1 MLASGVAAGIIL
13 GVAFGG
19 DWRRLATFSLKLW
32 PVLVLAVALRL
43 VGDLTFPD
51 APLVLYL
58 ASLLGVAVVAGWN
71 WRVPGALLIAAGTSL
86 NLLVVGLNSGMPYDP
101 VVAAAVGAPLPNDAL
116 HVLLGSD
123 TRLQFLSDVIPIGP
137 AHSVLSLGD
146 LLNALGG
153 FLIPFMWL
161 QPAAISVKDRTVRS
175 PNFAFFWA
183 AQVISRFGDPITLVA
198 LAYLTYRETNSALWT
213 AIAVLIATIPNAV
226 FGFFGGAVADA
237 VGHRRVMLGADII
250 RTVAIGVV
258 PLLVAVHA
266 PLVAVFAMAFLAA
279 TCSAIFNPARGALVP
294 SLLDEAHLARGNALV
309 YGTDRAVEVV
319 AGLAA
324 GLLVA
329 ALGTNAFLVDAAT
342 FALSAMLLSRVAV
355 RETRYRIGFA
365 SLLAQAQEGFAI
377 LRGSSVLWSNTVF
390 SLVAQ
395 LSVPVV
401 NGLMPTFLIQRFAG
415 NDTGVGAALFGVAEA
430 AIAIGA
436 VAGSVLLPRYAA
448 GIRKGRLLVIG
459 FAVTGVVVIAIAFA
473 PSFPVLAGLLVV
485 LGIANVAFYVP
496 NVTLLQE
503 RTEPR
508 ARARVFGAR
517 IALVNLSWLPLIFVT
532 GSLADV
538 AGPST
543 LIAIAGVITV
553 ATALVGLRI
562 PRVSQ
567 VV

>member
-1 MLASGVAAGIIL
+1 MLASGVAAGIIA

-19 DWRRLATFSLKLW
+19 DWHRLGTFGLKLW
-32 PVLVLAVALRL
+32 PVLVVSLGIRVIGIVFPSTPLA
-43 VGDLTFPD
+43 
-51 APLVLYL
+51 LYL
-58 ASLLGVAVVAGWN
+58 LSLSGVAVVAARN
-71 WRVPGALLIAAGTSL
+71 WQIPGAVLIAVGTLS
-86 NLLVVGLNSGMPYDP
+86 NLIVGGVNAGMPYD
-101 VVAAAVGAPLPNDAL
+101 VGAMTAVGAPPPNDSL
-116 HVLLGSD
+116 HIPLTAD
-123 TRLQFLSDVIPIGP
+123 TRLEFLADIIPVGP
-137 AHSVLSLGD
+137 IHAVYSLGD
-146 LLNALGG
+146 FLVGLGG

-161 QPAAISVKDRTVRS
+161 QPAAISASDRTVRS

-198 LAYLTYRETNSALWT
+198 LAYLTYRATNSALWT
-213 AIAVLIATIPNAV
+213 AIAVLIATLPNAV

-237 VGHRRVMLGADII
+237 VGHRRVMLGADIV
-250 RTVAIGVV
+250 RAAAIGIV
-258 PLLVAVHA
+258 PLLVALNG
-266 PLVAVFAMAFLAA
+266 PLVAVFAMALLAA
-279 TCSAIFNPARGALVP
+279 TCSAIFNPARGALIP

-319 AGLAA
+319 GGLAA

-329 ALGTNAFLVDAAT
+329 ALGTNAFLVDAGT

-355 RETRYRIGFA
+355 RETRHRIGFA
-365 SLLAQAQEGFAI
+365 SLLAQAQEGFVI
-377 LRGSSVLWSNTVF
+377 LRRSSVLWSNTVF

-395 LSVPVV
+395 LSIPVV
-401 NGLMPTFLIQRFAG
+401 NGLMPTFLIQRFAE
-415 NDTGVGAALFGVAEA
+415 NDTSIGAALFGIAEA

-436 VAGSVLLPRYAA
+436 VVGSVLLPRYAA

-459 FAVTGVVVIAIAFA
+459 FAATGVVVIAIAFA
-473 PSFPVLAGLLVV
+473 PSFPVLVALFVI

-496 NVTLLQE
+496 NITLLQE
-503 RTEPR
+503 QTEPK

-517 IALVNLSWLPLIFVT
+517 IALVNLSWLPLIFLT
-532 GSLADV
+532 GSLADI

-543 LIAIAGVITV
+543 LIAIAGTVTV

-562 PRVSQ
+562 PRVSR

>member
-1 MLASGVAAGIIL
+1 MLASGVAAGIIF

-19 DWRRLATFSLKLW
+19 DWRRLATFDLKLW
-32 PVLVLAVALRL
+32 PVLVVSLLIRII
-43 VGDLTFPD
+43 PS
-51 APLVLYL
+51 APLAFYL
-58 ASLLGVAVVAGWN
+58 LSLLGVAAVAARN
-71 WRVPGALLIAAGTSL
+71 WKIPGAALIAAGTLS
-86 NLLVVGLNSGMPYDP
+86 NLIVAGLNAGMPYD
-101 VVAAAVGAPLPNDAL
+101 VGAMSSVGAPPPNDSL
-116 HVLLGSD
+116 HIPLTANTLLE
-123 TRLQFLSDVIPIGP
+123 FLADIIPVGP
-137 AHSVLSLGD
+137 VHAVYSLGD
-146 LLNALGG
+146 FLVGLGG

-161 QPAAISVKDRTVRS
+161 QPAAVSVKERTVRS

-198 LAYLTYRETNSALWT
+198 LAFVTYRETNSALWT

-237 VGHRRVMLGADII
+237 VGHRRVMLGADIV
-250 RTVAIGVV
+250 RTVAIGIV
-258 PLLVAVHA
+258 PLLIAVNG
-266 PLVAVFAMAFLAA
+266 PLVVVFAMTFLAA

-294 SLLDEAHLARGNALV
+294 ALLDEAHLARGNALV

-319 AGLAA
+319 GGLAA

-342 FALSAMLLSRVAV
+342 FGLSAMLLSRVV
-355 RETRYRIGFA
+355 IGEPRHHIGFA
-365 SLLAQAQEGFAI
+365 SVLAQAQEGFVI
-377 LRGSSVLWSNTVF
+377 LRRSSVLWSNTVF

-395 LSVPVV
+395 LSIPVV
-401 NGLMPTFLIQRFAG
+401 NGLMPTLLIRRFAE
-415 NDTGVGAALFGVAEA
+415 NDTATGAALFGVAEA

-436 VAGSVLLPRYAA
+436 VVGSFLLPRYTAA
-448 GIRKGRLLVIG
+448 IRKGRLLVIG
-459 FAVTGVVVIAIAFA
+459 FAATGVVVIAVAFA
-473 PSFPVLAGLLVV
+473 PTFPVLVALLSV

-496 NVTLLQE
+496 NITLLQE
-503 RTEPR
+503 RTEPKT
-508 ARARVFGAR
+508 RARVFGAR

-532 GSLADV
+532 GSLADI

-543 LIAIAGVITV
+543 LIAIAGTVTV

-567 VV
+567 VA

>member
-1 MLASGVAAGIIL
+1 MLASGVAAGIIV
-13 GVAFGG
+13 GVVFGG

-32 PVLVLAVALRL
+32 PILVLAVALRL
-43 VGDLTFPD
+43 VGDFVGSD
-51 APLVLYL
+51 APLALYL
-58 ASLLGVAVVAGWN
+58 ASLFGVAVVAAWN
-71 WRVPGALLIAAGTSL
+71 WRVPGTLLIAVGTTM

-101 VVAAAVGAPLPNDAL
+101 VVAATVGAPLPDDAL
-116 HVLLGSD
+116 HVLLRPD

-137 AHSVLSLGD
+137 VHTVLSLGD
-146 LLNALGG
+146 CLNALGG

-161 QPAAISVKDRTVRS
+161 QPAATSVKDRTVRS

-237 VGHRRVMLGADII
+237 VGHRRVMLGADIT
-250 RTVAIGVV
+250 RAVAIGIV
-258 PLLVAVHA
+258 PFLVAVHA
-266 PLVAVFAMAFLAA
+266 PLAAVFAMAFLAA

-294 SLLDEAHLARGNALV
+294 SLLDATHLARGNALV

-342 FALSAMLLSRVAV
+342 FALSAMLLSRVVV
-355 RETRYRIGFA
+355 RETRHPLGFA
-365 SLLAQAQEGFAI
+365 SLLAQSQEGFAI
-377 LRGSSVLWSNTVF
+377 LRHSSVLWANTVF

-401 NGLMPTFLIQRFAG
+401 NGLMPTFLIRRFAE
-415 NDTGVGAALFGVAEA
+415 NDTGVGAALFGIAEA
-430 AIAIGA
+430 AIAVGA
-436 VAGSVLLPRYAA
+436 VAGSVLLPRYAT
-448 GIRKGRLLVIG
+448 GIRKGQLLVIG
-459 FAVTGVVVIAIAFA
+459 FALTGVVVVALALA
-473 PSFPVLAGLLVV
+473 PSFPVLVALLVV

-496 NVTLLQE
+496 NVTLMQE
-503 RTEPR
+503 RTEPEV
-508 ARARVFGAR
+508 RARVFGAR

-532 GSLADV
+532 GSLADI

-543 LIAIAGVITV
+543 LIAIAGTITV
-553 ATALVGLRI
+553 ITALVGLRI

>member
-1 MLASGVAAGIIL
+1 MLASGVAAGIIA

-19 DWRRLATFSLKLW
+19 DWRRLGTFGLKLW
-32 PVLVLAVALRL
+32 PVLVVSLGIRVIGI
-43 VGDLTFPD
+43 VFPST
-51 APLVLYL
+51 PLVLYL
-58 ASLLGVAVVAGWN
+58 LSLSGVAVVAARN
-71 WRVPGALLIAAGTSL
+71 WQIPGAVLIAMGTLS
-86 NLLVVGLNSGMPYDP
+86 NLIVGGVNAGMPYDIG
-101 VVAAAVGAPLPNDAL
+101 AMTAVGAPPPNDSFHIPLTAN
-116 HVLLGSD
+116 
-123 TRLQFLSDVIPIGP
+123 TRLEFLADIIPVGP
-137 AHSVLSLGD
+137 IHAVYSLGD
-146 LLNALGG
+146 FLVGLGG

-161 QPAAISVKDRTVRS
+161 QPAAISVRDRTVRS

-198 LAYLTYRETNSALWT
+198 LAYLTYRATNSALWT
-213 AIAVLIATIPNAV
+213 AIAVLIATLPNAV

-237 VGHRRVMLGADII
+237 VGHRRVMLGADIV
-250 RTVAIGVV
+250 RAAAIGIV
-258 PLLVAVHA
+258 PLLVALNG
-266 PLVAVFAMAFLAA
+266 PLVAVFAMALLAA
-279 TCSAIFNPARGALVP
+279 TCSAIFNPARGALIP

-319 AGLAA
+319 GGLAA

-329 ALGTNAFLVDAAT
+329 ALGTNAFLVDAGT

-355 RETRYRIGFA
+355 REIRHRIGFA
-365 SLLAQAQEGFAI
+365 SLLAQAQEGFVI
-377 LRGSSVLWSNTVF
+377 LRSSSVLWSNTVF

-395 LSVPVV
+395 LSIPVV
-401 NGLMPTFLIQRFAG
+401 NGLMPTFLIQRFAE
-415 NDTGVGAALFGVAEA
+415 NDTRIGAALFGIAEA

-436 VAGSVLLPRYAA
+436 VVGSVLLPRYAA

-459 FAVTGVVVIAIAFA
+459 FATTGVVVVAIAFA
-473 PSFPVLAGLLVV
+473 PSFPVLVALFVI

-503 RTEPR
+503 QTEPK

-517 IALVNLSWLPLIFVT
+517 IALVNLSWLPLIFLT
-532 GSLADV
+532 GSLADI

-543 LIAIAGVITV
+543 LIAIAGTITV
-553 ATALVGLRI
+553 GTALVGLRI
-562 PRVSQ
+562 PRVSK

>member
-1 MLASGVAAGIIL
+1 
-13 GVAFGG
+13 
-19 DWRRLATFSLKLW
+19 
-32 PVLVLAVALRL
+32 
-43 VGDLTFPD
+43 
-51 APLVLYL
+51 
-58 ASLLGVAVVAGWN
+58 
-71 WRVPGALLIAAGTSL
+71 
-86 NLLVVGLNSGMPYDP
+86 
-101 VVAAAVGAPLPNDAL
+101 
-116 HVLLGSD
+116 
-123 TRLQFLSDVIPIGP
+123 
-137 AHSVLSLGD
+137 
-146 LLNALGG
+146 
-153 FLIPFMWL
+153 MWL
-161 QPAAISVKDRTVRS
+161 QPAAVSVKERTVRS

-198 LAYLTYRETNSALWT
+198 LVYLTYRETNSALWT

-250 RTVAIGVV
+250 RALAIGVV
-258 PLLVAVHA
+258 PFLVAIDG
-266 PLVAVFAMAFLAA
+266 PLVAVFGLVFLAA

-294 SLLDEAHLARGNALV
+294 SLLDEAHLSRGNALV

-319 AGLAA
+319 GGLAA

-329 ALGTNAFLVDAAT
+329 ALGTNAFLIDAAT
-342 FALSAMLLSRVAV
+342 FVLSAMLLSRVVV
-355 RETRYRIGFA
+355 RETRNRIGLG
-365 SLLAQAQEGFAI
+365 SLFAQAEEGFLI
-377 LRGSSVLWSNTVF
+377 LRRSSVLWSNTVF

-395 LSVPVV
+395 LSIPVV

-415 NDTGVGAALFGVAEA
+415 NDTGVGAALFGIAEA

-436 VAGSVLLPRYAA
+436 VLGSFLLPRYAA

-459 FAVTGVVVIAIAFA
+459 FAATGIVVIAIAFA
-473 PSFPVLAGLLVV
+473 PSFPILVALFVV

-503 RTEPR
+503 RTEAK
-508 ARARVFGAR
+508 ARARVIGAR

-543 LIAIAGVITV
+543 LIAIAGTVTV
-553 ATALVGLRI
+553 ATALIGLRI
-562 PRVSQ
+562 PRIAQ
-567 VV
+567 VA